1 MRRPERIWK
10 SEWGLLWAWRRWEH
24 CWVGGAWT
32 RLRCGGGCT
41 ERRRYGNEN
50 GGTRCGCWRRV
61 GRQRRVPHALERD
74 AHTIGL
80 WARAFAEGGP
90 KAMVFEQSGGPPA
103 LDVEQR
109 AELKA
114 AVPVSPSQAGIDL
127 SNWNWKVVRRFCCAI
142 GWVSQSSQGT
152 LRTNT
157 ILLRRVYTLL
167 SSERWEKAWG
177 QPYRTL
183 SRG

>member
-61 GRQRRVPHALERD
+61 GRQRRCPMRWNGMPIRLAY
-74 AHTIGL
+74 
-80 WARAFAEGGP
+80 GP
-90 KAMVFEQSGGPPA
+90 GHSRRVAPRRWFLNRVVVPPA

-157 ILLRRVYTLL
+157 ILSRRVYTLL